1 MVIVV
6 IGVEASGKTTVG
18 KLLAARWHSEFAD
31 ADDFHS
37 AANKEKMHTGIA
49 LTDADRWP
57 WLAAIRQR
65 ILEWIAAQKNG
76 VITCSALKQ
85 SYRDF
90 LVYGRREETA
100 AMASASNQTPT
111 QISVIADPTAQQIKL
126 LYLHGNF
133 ELVDQR
139 VKARHDHFAGESLL
153 KSQFATLEEPR
164 DAVTVEID
172 KPADEIVDDAMRQL
186 KLSPGSN

>member
-6 IGVEASGKTTVG
+6 IGVEASGKTTIG
-18 KLLAARWHSEFAD
+18 KLLAERWHAQFAD

-37 AANKEKMHTGIA
+37 DANKEKMHKGIA

-100 AMASASNQTPT
+100 AMARATDSRPTKSPSSPTP
-111 QISVIADPTAQQIKL
+111 
-126 LYLHGNF
+126 
-133 ELVDQR
+133 
-139 VKARHDHFAGESLL
+139 
-153 KSQFATLEEPR
+153 PR
-164 DAVTVEID
+164 S
-172 KPADEIVDDAMRQL
+172 K
-186 KLSPGSN
+186 